1 MVYSLEVEK
10 VDMKR
15 YCMRF
20 TKESIPENW
29 KEATLQ
35 SSPKGIFGGLLEL
48 QKKYCFL
55 CPAGDV
61 FSRSILQRL
70 IEVLVVVFKNQQRN
84 YSKIS
89 HLLIINYNYSNHGGE
104 FRIINCGKHLT
115 VLTMLLPKNLPPLW
129 NSYIYPNY
137 LRWILRLCKAWP
149 GFIEKFKGKNDPKW
163 RTYWVNS

>member
-1 MVYSLEVEK
+1 
-10 VDMKR
+10 
-15 YCMRF
+15 MRF

-48 QKKYCFL
+48 QKKYRFL

-70 IEVLVVVFKNQQRN
+70 IEVLVVVFKNQQKELQQN
-84 YSKIS
+84 KPSVDHKPTTIA
-89 HLLIINYNYSNHGGE
+89 IMEE
-104 FRIINCGKHLT
+104 FPEQNSSLMVTYINCGKHLT

-129 NSYIYPNY
+129 NSYIPQLPEVDFAPYA
-137 LRWILRLCKAWP
+137 KP
-149 GFIEKFKGKNDPKW
+149 GQA
-163 RTYWVNS
+163 S

>member
-1 MVYSLEVEK
+1 MFCLAGIVSRTKKLVTMQCMEKQINGRLRGLMVYSLEVEK

-48 QKKYCFL
+48 QKKYRFL

-89 HLLIINYNYSNHGGE
+89 HLLIINYNYSNHGGVSGTE
-104 FRIINCGKHLT
+104 FVFNGYVHK
-115 VLTMLLPKNLPPLW
+115 LW
-129 NSYIYPNY
+129 KTFDSADHATP
-137 LRWILRLCKAWP
+137 
-149 GFIEKFKGKNDPKW
+149 
-163 RTYWVNS
+163 